1 MFAHGCVTRQ
11 WIKEDL
17 VIASSVTKK
26 LQGDQRQDNGALQF
40 CFVKTRKD
48 PYESEKVQTEA
59 NLVIEGEFHNDNV

>member
-1 MFAHGCVTRQ
+1 MFAHDCVTRQ
-11 WIKEDL
+11 WSKEDL
-17 VIASSVTKK
+17 VTAISVTKK

-59 NLVIEGEFHNDNV
+59 NLVIEGEFHNDNA